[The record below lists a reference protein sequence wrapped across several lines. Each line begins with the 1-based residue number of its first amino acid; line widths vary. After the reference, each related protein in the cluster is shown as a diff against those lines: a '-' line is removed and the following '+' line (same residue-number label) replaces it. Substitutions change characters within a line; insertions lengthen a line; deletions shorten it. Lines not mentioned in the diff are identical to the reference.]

1 MSALLARFLEAWPAG
16 GFDSYAAWLAYDEMD
31 LRADLARELR
41 SKFHD
46 NAWQFGDAL
55 IEGIQASQSA
65 PLPSPW
71 FFRMI
76 ASVAGGDLI

>member
-1 MSALLARFLEAWPAG
+1 MSLPLAGRFGTRIVGEFKAN
-16 GFDSYAAWLAYDEMD
+16 AAWFPHHEMD
-31 LRADLARELR
+31 LRSFPGELR
-41 SKFHD
+41 SEFHD